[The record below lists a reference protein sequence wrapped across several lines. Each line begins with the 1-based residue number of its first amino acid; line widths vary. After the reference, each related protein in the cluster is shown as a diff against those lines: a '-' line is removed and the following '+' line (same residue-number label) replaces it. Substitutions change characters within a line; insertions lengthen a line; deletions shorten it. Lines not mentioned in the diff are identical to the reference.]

1 VRISTPRLL
10 GLLAMIALALFTV
23 WLERTVR
30 EDERHPSFRRHDP
43 DYVIDNFTVTSF
55 DRDGNP
61 ESTLAA
67 AKMLHYPDDDTTE
80 LLAPRVVH
88 SQPDRP
94 RMTLNADRGALSPDG
109 EEIFLFG
116 NVLMTR
122 EAGHGVGAARVQ
134 TTFLHILRS
143 RSLVRTDREVE
154 ITEAGRSL
162 SGIGMEYSNETQQL
176 VLHDRVRGLF
186 EARKSVQ

>member
-1 VRISTPRLL
+1 
-10 GLLAMIALALFTV
+10 MIALALFTV

-30 EDERHPSFRRHDP
+30 EDERHPSYRRHDP
-43 DYVIDNFTVTSF
+43 DYIIDNFTVTSF
-55 DRDGNP
+55 DRNGTP

-88 SQPDRP
+88 SRPDKP
-94 RMTLNADRGALSPDG
+94 RITLRADRGALSPDG
-109 EEIFLFG
+109 EEVFLFG

-122 EAGHGVGAARVQ
+122 DAGPGVGPARVQ
-134 TTFLHILRS
+134 TTFLHVLRS

-154 ITEAGRSL
+154 IAEEGRVL
-162 SGIGMEYSNETQQL
+162 SGRGMEYSNDTQEL
-176 VLHDRVRGLF
+176 VLHANVRGRF
-186 EARKSVQ
+186 EPRKSVE